1 MAIEDD
7 RPPAPPMQSAPVA
20 PSAPVRQAN
29 AVIPREA
36 LERVLA
42 RAVELQ
48 TVHEEL
54 PDGISEARLVE
65 IAKEVGIDVPNLRQ
79 AMAEERAR
87 LPLTEEEHGFMLDAL
102 GPGSASAQ
110 RTVPGTPSEIS
121 AKLDAWM
128 PRMELLAMRR
138 KVGDHTSW
146 EPKRDPLGNFLRN
159 FGVGGRR
166 MDLVRSDQV
175 SAMVTTVDGTKS
187 VVRLESAMYGARRAQ
202 RTVFSVLATGLVLG
216 FSLLSIP
223 IWLLAS
229 SGAVPV
235 IAITLLAAVFGGTG
249 YGLWRTMRRSYRQ
262 LVGRAQLRLEQLLD
276 ELEGG
281 GMRPASGG
289 LLHQVRDAL
298 LGKP

>member
-7 RPPAPPMQSAPVA
+7 RPVAPTAPPPVA
-20 PSAPVRQAN
+20 PATPVQVAN

-65 IAKEVGIDVPNLRQ
+65 IAREVGIDVPNLRQ

-87 LPLTEEEHGFMLDAL
+87 LPLTEEEHGVLLDAL

-110 RTVPGTPSEIS
+110 RTVPGTPAEIS

-128 PRMELLAMRR
+128 PRMELLTMRR
-138 KVGDHTSW
+138 RVGDHMSW
-146 EPKRDPLGNFLRN
+146 EPKRDPLGNLLRN

-175 SAMVTTVDGTKS
+175 SAMVTAVDQTKS
-187 VVRLESAMYGARRAQ
+187 VVRLESAMYGVRRAQ
-202 RTVFSVLATGLVLG
+202 RTVFSVLSAGLVLG
-216 FSLLSIP
+216 FALLSIP
-223 IWLLAS
+223 IWFLATA
-229 SGAVPV
+229 GAFPV
-235 IAITLLAAVFGGTG
+235 IAITLLAGLFGGAG
-249 YGLWRTMRRSYRQ
+249 YGLWRAMRRNYRQ

-281 GMRPASGG
+281 GMRPAAGG